1 MTLMLRVYLLMGALS
16 LIGLG
21 TFYFVYLIRYES
33 RRNLNTIGLMLIA
46 LTWVFTSIMEV
57 ADENKTDKTFW
68 YMAQYFALI
77 CVPPVWL
84 AMSGH
89 FVGLKRTAMRP
100 LIIPCSIISLVLM
113 VLFATNPLHG
123 LVFRSLS
130 VYTGGIA
137 VMKVPGPV
145 YFIYLT
151 YIFVGCATGLLVVA
165 MNVKNMSWSFKSR
178 TTYIF
183 AAVAMPLIG
192 GLVDLF
198 WPEALGDLDV
208 APIAALASC
217 AFLYLG
223 MARWR
228 LLNPLPL
235 ARSDFI
241 DKLADPVLVLDESSR
256 IIYSNEQAKALALS
270 LPANGAEELRGLK
283 GGLERLTGS
292 VMSLI
297 PGQDAHLGDRTYK
310 ASVKPVLDKG
320 RKSIARIISL
330 NDVSELRGLTDRLEA
345 KVRERTSDLE
355 NLTLDLEEEV
365 EKVKTQEAKLL
376 RSLEEKELLLR
387 EVNHRVKNNLQVI
400 SSLIRLQAMRTEG
413 AEAKEALD
421 SSLKRVKAICLVH
434 DRMYGEGHALDRVDA
449 GAYIKDIVNPLVAM
463 GEGLGERIEVA
474 VDGGGIG
481 LSMDLA
487 MNVGLIVNETV
498 TNAYKHVF
506 RPGLGSK
513 LSVSLTDRG
522 DEGIE
527 LTVLDDGPGIP
538 ENVPSGKNEG
548 AGQGLGSSHGL
559 GLGHGLGMSIIRS
572 ISERMGGTLSVGSGP
587 GGLVRL
593 AIPRS
598 AVEGEG

>member
-1 MTLMLRVYLLMGALS
+1 MPLMIRAYLLMGTLS

-21 TFYFVYLIRYES
+21 TFYFVYILRYES
-33 RRNLNTIGLMLIA
+33 RRNVHVIGLMLIA
-46 LTWVFTSIMEV
+46 LGWIFTSIMEV
-57 ADENKTDKTFW
+57 ADENVADKAFW
-68 YMAQYFALI
+68 YMAQYFMLI
-77 CVPPVWL
+77 GLPPVWL
-84 AMSGH
+84 AMTGH
-89 FVGLKRTAMRP
+89 FVGLKRKAIAP
-100 LIIPCSIISLVLM
+100 LIVPYTLVSLVLY

-130 VYTGGIA
+130 VNPGGIA

-145 YFIYLT
+145 YFVYLT
-151 YIFVGCATGLLVVA
+151 YIFVGCATGLLIVA
-165 MNVKNMSWSFKSR
+165 MNVKNMGWAFKSR
-178 TTYIF
+178 STYIF
-183 AAVAMPLIG
+183 AAVAMPLLG

-228 LLNPLPL
+228 LLNPLPM

-256 IIYSNEQAKALALS
+256 IIYSNEQAKAMALS
-270 LPANGAEELRGLK
+270 LPSGGAEELRGLK

-297 PGQDAHLGDRTYK
+297 PGQDAYLGERVYK
-310 ASVKPVLDKG
+310 ASVKPVLDRG

-330 NDVSELRGLTDRLEA
+330 NDVTELRALTDRLEA
-345 KVRERTSDLE
+345 KVRERTQDLE

-365 EKVKTQEAKLL
+365 EKVKSQEARLM

-413 AEAKEALD
+413 PEAKDALD

-463 GEGLGERIEVA
+463 GEGLGARIDVS

-487 MNVGLIVNETV
+487 MNVGLVVNEAV

-506 RPGLGSK
+506 RRGLGSR
-513 LSVSLTDRG
+513 LEVSLADRG
-522 DEGIE
+522 PEGIV

-538 ENVPSGKNEG
+538 ESAPTVRNE
-548 AGQGLGSSHGL
+548 AT
-559 GLGHGLGMSIIRS
+559 GHGLGMSIIRS
-572 ISERMGGTLSVGSGP
+572 IAERMGGTLSVGSGP

-598 AVEGEG
+598 ALEGEG